1 MGLTTSEQLILG
13 ILAEKLRHGYEIEKV
28 IAQRGM
34 RSWTDIGFSSIYY
47 LLGKLEK
54 AELVISPASDSK
66 SKTRKRYTITVKGI
80 SACTEATRQTLA
92 QPQAHQPLLVGLANS
107 PLLDSVE
114 LVQLLNERRKQSK
127 AAVQEIEAAQQAQ
140 GQLPTFV
147 QAIFEYNIYQLK
159 AEAQWAQATINKL
172 QEETM
177 DKIDFKKTLGKLY
190 NPKNKDWELVE
201 VPNMQFLM
209 IDGQGNPNTAKA
221 YGDAVEALYSVSYP
235 LKFMSKKTLGKDYTV
250 APLEGLW
257 YADDPSVFARF
268 EKDKYHWTM
277 MIMQPEWI
285 TKAMVDE
292 AIETATAKKGLPAL
306 SKLRFE
312 SYNEGQSLQLL
323 HIGSYD
329 DEAPKLAYLHD
340 EYMPGH
346 KLTFNGHHHEI
357 YLGDPRKAA
366 PEKLKTILRQ
376 PVKKL

>member
-1 MGLTTSEQLILG
+1 MNLTTSEQLILG
-13 ILAEKLRHGYEIEKV
+13 ILAEKSRHGYEIEKV
-28 IAQRGM
+28 IVERGM
-34 RSWTDIGFSSIYY
+34 RAWTDIGFSSIYY

-54 AELVISPASDSK
+54 AELVTSPASDNK
-66 SKTRKRYTITVKGI
+66 SKARKRYTITGKGI
-80 SACTEATRQTLA
+80 SVCAEATRKTLV
-92 QPQAHQPLLVGLANS
+92 QPQAHEPLLVGLANS
-107 PLLDSVE
+107 PLLDSAE

-127 AAVQEIEAAQQAQ
+127 EAVQEIEGAQRSQ
-140 GQLPTFV
+140 GHLPAFV
-147 QAIFEYNIYQLK
+147 QAIFDYSSYK
-159 AEAQWAQATINKL
+159 MMAEIEWSKATIRKL
-172 QEETM
+172 KEETM

-201 VPNMQFLM
+201 VPDMQFLM

-221 YGDAVEALYSVSYP
+221 YSNAVEALYSVSYP

-257 YADDPSVFARF
+257 YADDPSVFTRF

-285 TKAMVDE
+285 TKEMVDS
-292 AIETATAKKGLPAL
+292 AIETATTKKGLPAL
-306 SKLRFE
+306 SKLRLE
-312 SYNEGQSLQLL
+312 TYTEGQSLQLL

-340 EYMPGH
+340 KYMPEH

-376 PVKKL
+376 PVRT